1 MAKKQ
6 KSGLYRAKIKIGV
19 DGSGNAVYKY
29 VSGRTQ
35 RELEEEKRQAIAH
48 YVEGKAALSDR
59 LFGEYATNWFRAI
72 KAPGLSASSLQSYRT
87 ALNKDIFPA
96 FGDRNIRA
104 ITATELSDFMN
115 GFAGRSATKITVVF
129 AALCGIFEAA
139 CADMILQ
146 SNPMEHVLH
155 PKSTPP
161 AEKIALTPEQ
171 RRAIERVCACNP
183 QAAYL
188 ALLYYLGLRPG
199 EARGLQWGDIDW
211 ARETVHIQRDIDDKN
226 GGMPGAVKS
235 KKSNRIIPLPEAL
248 SDVLGPLRGLP
259 NVYVARGEKGGV
271 LSKTSAE
278 RRWVELMCEC
288 GMAEPA
294 KPNCYRAGDIRAQ
307 YKAIITPHALRHN
320 YATMCWE
327 RGLDPYT
334 TMRLMGHSSI
344 KVTMDIYTHINDR
357 QLTTM
362 REKVDGLFKKSCK
375 KVAQGRSEHDWRV

>member
-19 DGSGNAVYKY
+19 DCSGNAVYKY

-59 LFGEYATNWFRAI
+59 LFGEYAVNWFRAI

-334 TMRLMGHSSI
+334 TMRHSRAKTGVFGH
-344 KVTMDIYTHINDR
+344 
-357 QLTTM
+357 
-362 REKVDGLFKKSCK
+362 KKTGPPPK
-375 KVAQGRSEHDWRV
+375 G